1 MVDDFRSKLAV
12 LPLVVWNKQP
22 SIPHPPKD
30 VPGIVDSIP
39 ELFIIDKV
47 VNQVIKRP
55 VILGTP
61 SLKRTRLS
69 NTVKTKHRRTYA
81 DGVAEVTSL
90 QVKIV

>member
-47 VNQVIKRP
+47 VNQVIERP

-61 SLKRTRLS
+61 SLRTTRLS
-69 NTVKTKHRRTYA
+69 DTIKTKHRQTYT
-81 DGVAEVTSL
+81 DSVTEVTSL
-90 QVKIV
+90 